1 MKRPELLI
9 LAAGMGSRY
18 GGLKQI
24 DEIDD
29 FGHVII
35 DYSIYD
41 AVLAGFRDLTFV
53 IKREIEDDF
62 HAVMDS
68 HLSGKGI
75 TVKYA
80 YQELDKLPE
89 GYIVPRGRVKP
100 WGTAHAVMCAKEV
113 IDAPFAVINAD
124 DFYGRGVFLK
134 MFEFLESSKE
144 NGEKDLYA
152 MIGYRLKNTVT
163 DNGTVSRGVCSYD
176 GDGMLTGIT
185 ECGKIGVEQGS
196 IYFVEGGERY
206 PLAPD
211 TLVSMNFWGFTP
223 SFIGECERRFVTFL
237 DNNLD
242 KDPEKCEFLLPSVVG
257 DLITEGKCDVK
268 VIDSHDAW
276 YGVTYKDDKPRV
288 SRAIGELV
296 DRGVYPS
303 DF

>member
-1 MKRPELLI
+1 MKRPSLVI

-24 DEIDD
+24 DKIDD

-41 AVLAGFRDLTFV
+41 AVLAGFRDFIFV
-53 IKREIEDDF
+53 IKRDIEDDF
-62 HAVMDS
+62 RAVMAP
-68 HLSGKGI
+68 HLSDKDVS
-75 TVKYA
+75 VKYA
-80 YQELDKLPE
+80 YQELDKLPF
-89 GYIVPRGRVKP
+89 GYTVPPNRVKP
-100 WGTAHAVMCAKEV
+100 WGTAHAVMCAKGV

-124 DFYGRGVFLK
+124 DFYGRDAFFR
-134 MFEFLESSKE
+134 MFKFLERAVTLDDKE
-144 NGEKDLYA
+144 HYA
-152 MIGYRLKNTVT
+152 MIGYQLKNTVT
-163 DNGTVSRGVCSYD
+163 DNGAVSRGVCERD
-176 GDGMLTGIT
+176 GRGMLRGIVERT
-185 ECGKIGVEQGS
+185 RIGVENRE
-196 IYFVEGGERY
+196 IYYTDGGERRT
-206 PLAPD
+206 LAPD

-242 KDPEKCEFLLPSVVG
+242 EDPEKCEFLLTSVVG

-288 SRAIGELV
+288 SHALRELV
-296 DRGVYPS
+296 KQGVYPP

>member
-1 MKRPELLI
+1 MKRPSLVI

-24 DEIDD
+24 DKIDD

-41 AVLAGFRDLTFV
+41 AILAGFRDFIFV

-62 HAVMDS
+62 RAVMAP
-68 HLSGKGI
+68 HLFGKDI
-75 TVKYA
+75 SVKYA
-80 YQELDKLPE
+80 YQELDNLPF
-89 GYIVPRGRVKP
+89 GYTVPPNRVKP

-163 DNGTVSRGVCSYD
+163 DNGTVSRGVCERD
-176 GDGMLTGIT
+176 DRGMLRGIVERT
-185 ECGKIGVEQGS
+185 RIGIENS
-196 IYFVEGGERY
+196 EIYYTDGGERHT
-206 PLAPD
+206 LAPD

-242 KDPEKCEFLLPSVVG
+242 KDPEKREFLLPSVVG
-257 DLITEGKCDVK
+257 DLITEGKCDVE